1 MRSNQLINSFSTPHE
16 KKYSSRYFYFA
27 YILIPLIILPLLLS
41 VFANQISNLGLPYKD
56 VLAPYIT
63 LALMSK
69 PVIFMVW
76 LCVLPLFEIAILIIN
91 KQNKNYKIF
100 TLKVLGDDKFLEN
113 TIKTRVSCS
122 LIYFINAL
130 LILVLFDFLEL
141 IYPMCEPNSLGISW
155 KYNSVQLM
163 LCTIL
168 TICTEL
174 IYLNSNILSGRSVNR
189 TRYNTK
195 KIRPIYFSVK
205 QDKQTI
211 KNLVILLFSIFIFSK
226 IIPIEITFI
235 VTPIT
240 LLIHFSTTLV
250 LGRKLIDI
258 DFCNVAH
265 HNISIVI
272 PEYINEFKREHHFK
286 KYNRIEHNTL
296 IFMLFVIPVL
306 FLERLNLPIPLAIIL
321 TDVSEHFT
329 FYFKILLLAMLTLHF
344 YLFMSE
350 IKTQLKVKYKS
361 TPSTPNKKSYW
372 IPFYNIIICK
382 NKIVCWSRT
391 LTILYLTSILIIF
404 FKLMWAEGPGFDAL
418 FNAATS
424 LCLLLLSIMY
434 ITWIEN
440 PIDESNFRNAQKLT
454 ESILCTF
461 IGVIIFFQT
470 TKNKHFSYFID
481 FTNSILLHSY
491 SIQLYDIS
499 IVFVSIILS
508 IVLWSVFAI
517 KWIKIKRNP
526 LSSIYD
532 ILFNE
537 LRTLITWLGSKISS
551 FLTYFYET
559 YLTWFKK

>member
-1 MRSNQLINSFSTPHE
+1 MKRIEKYYTFAGEKIKQLQKKLAVACYILFNYLLIVSSLDIFFSYYDFDPLSAEVSFIIFYFFIPYLSILNISFVTKKQDGISLYIAALLVYCNTTVIQNWKMRSNQLINSFSTPHE

-211 KNLVILLFSIFIFSK
+211 KNLVILLFSIFIF
-226 IIPIEITFI
+226 
-235 VTPIT
+235 
-240 LLIHFSTTLV
+240 
-250 LGRKLIDI
+250 
-258 DFCNVAH
+258 
-265 HNISIVI
+265 
-272 PEYINEFKREHHFK
+272 
-286 KYNRIEHNTL
+286 RIR
-296 IFMLFVIPVL
+296 V
-306 FLERLNLPIPLAIIL
+306 
-321 TDVSEHFT
+321 
-329 FYFKILLLAMLTLHF
+329 
-344 YLFMSE
+344 
-350 IKTQLKVKYKS
+350 
-361 TPSTPNKKSYW
+361 
-372 IPFYNIIICK
+372 NIIH
-382 NKIVCWSRT
+382 T
-391 LTILYLTSILIIF
+391 LKDCIPY
-404 FKLMWAEGPGFDAL
+404 
-418 FNAATS
+418 
-424 LCLLLLSIMY
+424 
-434 ITWIEN
+434 
-440 PIDESNFRNAQKLT
+440 
-454 ESILCTF
+454 
-461 IGVIIFFQT
+461 
-470 TKNKHFSYFID
+470 
-481 FTNSILLHSY
+481 
-491 SIQLYDIS
+491 
-499 IVFVSIILS
+499 
-508 IVLWSVFAI
+508 
-517 KWIKIKRNP
+517 
-526 LSSIYD
+526 
-532 ILFNE
+532 
-537 LRTLITWLGSKISS
+537 
-551 FLTYFYET
+551 
-559 YLTWFKK
+559 